1 MILSTT
7 KKQNLI
13 ELNQK
18 YTYVINNKGQAL
30 FTKQR
35 FQTLYLA
42 CNVGSTFALTLT
54 FKIPILTILNIKN
67 GNKI

>member
-1 MILSTT
+1 M
-7 KKQNLI
+7 
-13 ELNQK
+13 
-18 YTYVINNKGQAL
+18 GQAL

-42 CNVGSTFALTLT
+42 CNVASTFALTLT